1 MRLLNSHRVKILL
14 AVCGS
19 FISLL
24 LAGCG
29 GNAPSE
35 VSTMSAGGEVLAFQ
49 TSRIPATDLS
59 GATVLATGKADS
71 APLISKLMDVN
82 GQTEDQVKYFLK
94 SYDTAG
100 PNAVQ
105 VLKLNK
111 ETYAVR
117 YWGPSS
123 KLGRWYSF
131 AKTYHIDTPFMARAA
146 FALPESNNAHYV
158 TLYKL
163 KPGAVVVYGMC
174 ADMSWNSPTFGPYAK
189 GGGAQLFAPNAT
201 KWVVDHAEIIS
212 DVMELVSE
220 LRYPL

>member
-1 MRLLNSHRVKILL
+1 MHFLHTHRVRTLL
-14 AVCGS
+14 AVLSSVTC
-19 FISLL
+19 LL
-24 LAGCG
+24 LTGCG
-29 GNAPSE
+29 GNAPTD
-35 VSTMSAGGEVLAFQ
+35 VNTMSVGGKILVFQ
-49 TSRIPATDLS
+49 TSRIPSTDLS
-59 GATVLATGKADS
+59 GATVLATGRADS
-71 APLISKLMDVN
+71 APLISKLMEVN
-82 GQTEDQVKYFLK
+82 GQTEDQVRYFLT
-94 SYDTAG
+94 SFDTAG

-111 ETYAVR
+111 EAYAVR

-131 AKTYHIDTPFMARAA
+131 AKTYHINTPFEARTA

-163 KPGAVVVYGMC
+163 KPGAVVVYGLC

-189 GGGAQLFAPNAT
+189 GGGAQLFAPNST
-201 KWVVDHAEIIS
+201 KWVVDHAEINS